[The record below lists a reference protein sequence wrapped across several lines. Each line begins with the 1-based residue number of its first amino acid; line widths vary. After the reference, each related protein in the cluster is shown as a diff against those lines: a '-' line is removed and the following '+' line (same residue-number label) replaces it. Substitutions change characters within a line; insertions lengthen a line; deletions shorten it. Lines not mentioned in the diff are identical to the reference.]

1 MRLAIDYRKEIINL
15 SKELPNDKLK
25 ELVDFAQFLKAE
37 KGRFTYMQV
46 RDSAEHVRKLRAE
59 EGKRLKSGRKFI
71 EELIEWQKSNS

>member
-46 RDSAEHVRKLRAE
+46 RDSAE
-59 EGKRLKSGRKFI
+59 
-71 EELIEWQKSNS
+71 